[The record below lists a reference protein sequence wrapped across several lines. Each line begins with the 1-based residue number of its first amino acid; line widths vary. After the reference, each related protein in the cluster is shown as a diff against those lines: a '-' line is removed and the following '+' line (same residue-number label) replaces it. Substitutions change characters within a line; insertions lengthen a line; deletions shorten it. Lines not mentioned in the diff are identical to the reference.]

1 MVIHHASITL
11 NKTSTYFECKL
22 RKKQQQ
28 TTTHF
33 GSDAS
38 DYAQLPP
45 TPCGEIKC
53 SEQLVSE

>member
-22 RKKQQQ
+22 QKQQ